1 MTTTNTISLTYGT
14 EGRLSLE
21 VDPERVVT
29 SHGHVDEVPDIRLA
43 VRTALER
50 PLEYPPVDLAVVPGD
65 RITIALDRHTPRSS
79 EIIAEVWAMLEG
91 RGVTAEDVF
100 ILQPVGMDGR
110 RLSDPRSLLPDDVR
124 TLVRWG
130 VHDPTDKSRQCYLAS
145 TSTGERIYLARELVD
160 ADFVLPIGEMTYD
173 PVLGIRGTSS
183 VFFPGMSTVE
193 AIDKARGEGHWE
205 LSPEDDRPLRQVM
218 DEIGWLLG
226 IQVTLQ
232 VLSSS
237 GTGVAEVICGTLDA
251 VGTAGRQ
258 ALANHWRVEQDEH
271 ADIVVVAV
279 DADSAGHGWQQVGQ
293 ALESAQHLVS
303 RHGTI
308 VVLSQIDELP
318 GPGLRLLNGR
328 RKASEALRTLRKQ
341 MPPDLVST
349 SQLVHAVDWA
359 RVYLM
364 SRLPADLVE
373 ELFLIPL
380 ETDREIEKLLSGTG
394 SISFISSAQH
404 TFGHVGST
412 V

>member
-1 MTTTNTISLTYGT
+1 MTTTNTISMTYGT

-21 VDPERVVT
+21 VDPERVVM
-29 SHGHVDEVPDIRLA
+29 SHGSVDEIPDIRLA
-43 VRTALER
+43 VREALEH
-50 PLEYPPVDLAVVPGD
+50 PLDFPPVVHAVVPGD

-79 EIIAEVWAMLEG
+79 EIIAEVWEMLDG

-100 ILQPVGMDGR
+100 ILQPVGLDGR
-110 RLSDPRSLLPDDVR
+110 RLSDPRSLLPESVR
-124 TLVRWG
+124 SLVRWG

-145 TSTGERIYLARELVD
+145 TSCGERIYLARELVD
-160 ADFVLPIGEMTYD
+160 ADFIFPIGEMTYD

-183 VFFPGMSTVE
+183 VFFPGLSTVE

-205 LSPEDDRPLRQVM
+205 LGPEDDRPLRQAI

-232 VLSSS
+232 VLSAS

-251 VGTAGRQ
+251 VGNAGRQ

-279 DADSAGHGWQQVGQ
+279 DADAAGHGWQQVGQ
-293 ALESAQHLVS
+293 ALETAQRLVS

-308 VVLSQIDELP
+308 VVLSQIEEMP
-318 GPGLRLLNGR
+318 GDGLKLLTGR
-328 RKASEALRTLRKQ
+328 RKASESLRTLRKQ
-341 MPPDLVST
+341 LPPDLVST
-349 SQLVHAVDWA
+349 SQLIHAVDWA

-364 SRLPADLVE
+364 SRLPGDLVE
-373 ELFLIPL
+373 ELFVTPV
-380 ETDREIEKLLSGTG
+380 ETDREVERLLAGSG
-394 SISFISSAQH
+394 SISFIASAQH